1 MGNKLSP
8 LQVRVIEALSDLDP
22 PWTLTGGAALVG
34 FHLHHRITRDL
45 DLFLYGRSALD
56 DYADRVIDTL
66 RAAGIDAVSQQTGT
80 AMHRLL
86 VTEKGESTVLDLVAD
101 PVPTIEAPVERSLGG
116 SKIRVDSK
124 HEILVNKL
132 CTLVQRS
139 EIRDLIDVRELLAQG
154 GDLLR
159 ALSDAPKK
167 DGGFSPLTLVW
178 LLGQLS
184 IEAIGEAE
192 GLTPEETRGLE
203 QFRDSLVAT
212 LSELTL
218 PGDDPGSSKAPRR

>member
-1 MGNKLSP
+1 MGSKLSP

-34 FHLHHRITRDL
+34 FHLHHRTTRDL
-45 DLFLYGRSALD
+45 DLFLHGRSALGG
-56 DYADRVIDTL
+56 YADLVIATL
-66 RAAGIDAVSQQTGT
+66 REAGIDVVSQQTGI
-80 AMHRLL
+80 AMHRLIA
-86 VTEKGESTVLDLVAD
+86 TEKGESTVLDLVAD
-101 PVPTIEAPVERSLGG
+101 PVSTIEAPVERAVG
-116 SKIRVDSK
+116 SSTIRGDSM

-139 EIRDLIDVRELLAQG
+139 ELRDLIDVRELLAQG

-159 ALSDAPKK
+159 ALGDAPKK

-184 IEAIGEAE
+184 IEAIAKAE
-192 GLTPEETRGLE
+192 GLAPEETRGLE
-203 QFRDSLVAT
+203 QFRDRLVET
-212 LSELTL
+212 LSELTR
-218 PGDDPGSSKAPRR
+218 PDADRGP